1 MIKYSTL
8 GNAVRLAATANNKT
22 IDTIAQYCQVHRTTV
37 NRWLQH
43 TYTMPYYRIY
53 ELAAAL
59 ATDPVHYDQLLLQFL
74 KAHYDY
80 EFHKRKTRGTT

>member
-1 MIKYSTL
+1 MNQYSTL

-22 IDTIAQYCQVHRTTV
+22 IDTIAQYCDVHRTTIM
-37 NRWLQH
+37 RWLQH

-59 ATDPVHYDQLLLQFL
+59 ANDPAHYDALLWEFVR
-74 KAHYDY
+74 AHYDY
-80 EFHKRKTRGTT
+80 EFHRRKTRGTK